1 MLSAGK
7 SLSSRLPVAQ
17 MPPTP
22 SELISAVS
30 HPLRRQIL
38 LAYVDGSIECASAI
52 ELARTM
58 DRRVGQV
65 AYHLK
70 MLAKGDILRPVPAV
84 EGQEALSPPYGWILG
99 VEPEWLRLVLAVWA
113 EADVSG

>member
-1 MLSAGK
+1 
-7 SLSSRLPVAQ
+7 
-17 MPPTP
+17 MPPTS

-38 LAYVDGSIECASAI
+38 LAYVDGSVECASAS
-52 ELARTM
+52 ELAQVM

-70 MLAKGDILRPVPAV
+70 TLAKGDILRPVSSAD
-84 EGQEALSPPYGWILG
+84 GQAGKGSPYGWTLG
-99 VEPEWLRLVLAVWA
+99 VEPDWLRLVLEVWA

>member
-1 MLSAGK
+1 
-7 SLSSRLPVAQ
+7 
-17 MPPTP
+17 MPPTS

-38 LAYVDGSIECASAI
+38 LAYVDGLVECASAG
-52 ELARTM
+52 ELALAT

-70 MLAKGDILRPVPAV
+70 TLARGGILRPVPAA
-84 EGQEALSPPYGWILG
+84 EGPGTPYGWALG
-99 VEPEWLRLVLAVWA
+99 VEPEWLRLVLEVWA

>member
-1 MLSAGK
+1 
-7 SLSSRLPVAQ
+7 
-17 MPPTP
+17 MPPTS

-30 HPLRRQIL
+30 HPLRRRIL
-38 LAYVDGSIECASAI
+38 LAFVDGSAECASAS
-52 ELARTM
+52 ELAQAM

-70 MLAKGDILRPVPAV
+70 TLAKGGILRPVPGAD
-84 EGQEALSPPYGWILG
+84 GRGAPGTPYGWTLG
-99 VEPEWLRLVLAVWA
+99 VEPEWLRLVLEVWA